1 MLLSDWST
9 AFLSKIMLD
18 VYRLMRICKTSITA
32 YFPHTDGLVERFH
45 HTLTDVL
52 AKSVKQ
58 GSKDCDLL
66 LAYVLFT
73 YHSGPQNFTG
83 ENPYLLYGSDPW
95 LPTDSVLDV
104 TEDQRV
110 MSLINYKVMVALLLP
125 LSHARVWIISSVAAL
140 D

>member
-9 AFLSKIMLD
+9 SFLSKIMVD

-32 YFPHTDGLVERFH
+32 YSPQIDGLVERFH

-52 AKSVKQ
+52 LKSVKQ

-73 YHSGPQNFTG
+73 YCSSPQSFTG
-83 ENPYLLYGSDPW
+83 ENPYVF
-95 LPTDSVLDV
+95 T
-104 TEDQRV
+104 
-110 MSLINYKVMVALLLP
+110 
-125 LSHARVWIISSVAAL
+125 VW
-140 D
+140 